1 MALADYF
8 PIFRI
13 ARPDGTVADI
23 GSGSSVA
30 TTDTSGT
37 LAAGANAQPLA
48 ANPARQFLAISNTG
62 GAAMTARFGAA
73 ASATVGHPIAAGGTA
88 VFDAKCPTGALNL
101 FSASGTTYTVT
112 SA

>member
-8 PIFRI
+8 PIFRV

-37 LAAGANAQPLA
+37 PAAGAGFSL
-48 ANPARQFLAISNTG
+48 
-62 GAAMTARFGAA
+62 
-73 ASATVGHPIAAGGTA
+73 IAVKTSQA
-88 VFDAKCPTGALNL
+88 V
-101 FSASGTTYTVT
+101 
-112 SA
+112 